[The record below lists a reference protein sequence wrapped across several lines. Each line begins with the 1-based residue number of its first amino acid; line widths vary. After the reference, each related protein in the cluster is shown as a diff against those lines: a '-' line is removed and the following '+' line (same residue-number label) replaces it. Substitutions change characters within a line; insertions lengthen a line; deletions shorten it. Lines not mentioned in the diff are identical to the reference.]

1 MNQLATNRG
10 GRGGKRPVF
19 LSRRQGFGFNSVWW
33 IGDLVQR
40 ATHSSGTTLKQSWLV
55 VLAPNLS
62 IVLFQTNVVPTSC
75 FICILLFVDMR
86 LFIFYLIFLSFF
98 RMISFSLCSSLMEF
112 FSLKRKYRKSFFL
125 LIMVEKVEFCES
137 SRFFFDAELIESFG
151 ENLIYFF
158 SFLCCLYSSI
168 ILFFFLRFSLR
179 FIQRSMMMIF

>member
-75 FICILLFVDMR
+75 FICILLFLDMR

-125 LIMVEKVEFCES
+125 LIMIDGWKSWILWKLEIFLRCRVDWKFRRKFNLFFLFS
-137 SRFFFDAELIESFG
+137 LLPLFFDYSFFFKI
-151 ENLIYFF
+151 
-158 SFLCCLYSSI
+158 
-168 ILFFFLRFSLR
+168 
-179 FIQRSMMMIF
+179 